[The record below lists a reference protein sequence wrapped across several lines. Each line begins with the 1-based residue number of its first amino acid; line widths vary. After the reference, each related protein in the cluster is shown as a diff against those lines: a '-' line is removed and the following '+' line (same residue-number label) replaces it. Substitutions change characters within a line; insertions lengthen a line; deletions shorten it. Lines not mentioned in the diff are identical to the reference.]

1 MDDNKL
7 TVSAEDG
14 KRLDIDVID
23 IIDASNRFNKEYI
36 IYTISGNKDN
46 VFASVLKEDDNSFT
60 LETIPTQEE
69 YEFVNSRILE
79 LNLDTIEG

>member
-23 IIDASNRFNKEYI
+23 IIDANNRFNKEYI

-69 YEFVNSRILE
+69 YEFVNSKILE
-79 LNLDTIEG
+79 LDLDTIEG

>member
-23 IIDASNRFNKEYI
+23 IIDANNRFNKEYI

-79 LNLDTIEG
+79 LDLDTIEG

>member
-23 IIDASNRFNKEYI
+23 IIDANNRFNKEYI